1 MIWSLDH
8 KRWPQHLD
16 IDIRMKKE
24 IGKWFLDIAK
34 YIVTAV
40 VLKELFGGF
49 EEKSIVIT
57 VATLTALFAFISGI
71 IILRSVDKNDENHKV
86 DLKETIVKS
95 GNKESINNNVSLA
108 EAKSK
113 QTSNKKKGHKKWME
127 Q

>member
-1 MIWSLDH
+1 
-8 KRWPQHLD
+8 
-16 IDIRMKKE
+16 MKKE

-113 QTSNKKKGHKKWME
+113 QTSNKKKGHKK
-127 Q
+127 